1 MKKIIFSVML
11 LCSSTIGFA
20 QLLEVASTEKVN
32 LPESMVADIATLS
45 PNGDYMLLSDQK
57 KQGLQEFDF
66 RTGEIKSVSKA
77 LGSGYNA
84 KISDDGNTVIF
95 RESQIGKDRLKKT
108 ALKSVDL
115 TTGKVKSLVQ
125 PTREMK
131 AVQNGTRPEVSI
143 KYGQLMITRNG
154 KTETLSPNGQSGQSY
169 LWPSVSPDGTKI
181 VYYLAT
187 KGAYTCNIDGSDVK
201 FVGNIRAPKWY
212 NNEIVIGMNDKDNGE
227 YVTSSSIVAYAADGS
242 ERQVLTESDKI
253 AMYPTATKD
262 GSKIAFTTPQGEAYI
277 INVKT
282 K

>member
-20 QLLEVASTEKVN
+20 QLLEVTSTEKVN
-32 LPESMVADIATLS
+32 LPEGMVADIATLS
-45 PNGDYMLLSDQK
+45 PTGDYMLLSDQK
-57 KQGLQEFDF
+57 KQGLQKFDF
-66 RTGEIKSVSKA
+66 RTGEIKSVTKA
-77 LGSGYNA
+77 LGSSYNA

-95 RESQIGKDRLKKT
+95 RESQIGKDRLKMT

-115 TTGKVKSLVQ
+115 TTGKVKTLVQ
-125 PTREMK
+125 PTRDMK
-131 AVQNGTRPEVSI
+131 VVQTGTRPEVSV

-154 KTETLSPNGQSGQSY
+154 KTEILSPNGQSGQSY

-201 FVGNIRAPKWY
+201 FIGNIRAPKWY
-212 NNEIVIGMNDKDNGE
+212 NNEIVVGMNDKDNGE
-227 YVTSSSIVAYAADGS
+227 FVTSSSIIAYTADGS
-242 ERQVLTESDKI
+242 EKQVLTESDKI
-253 AMYPTATKD
+253 AMYPTASKD

-277 INVKT
+277 INVKI

>member
-115 TTGKVKSLVQ
+115 TTGKVKTLVQ
-125 PTREMK
+125 PTRDMK
-131 AVQNGTRPEVSI
+131 AVQTGTRPEVSI
-143 KYGQLMITRNG
+143 KYGQLMITHNG
-154 KTETLSPNGQSGQSY
+154 KTEILSPNGQSGQSY

-187 KGAYTCNIDGSDVK
+187 KGAYTCNIDGTDVQ

-212 NNEIVIGMNDKDNGE
+212 NNEIVVGMNDKDNGE
-227 YVTSSSIVAYAADGS
+227 FVTSSSIVAYAADGS
-242 ERQVLTESDKI
+242 EKQVLTGSDKI

-262 GSKIAFTTPQGEAYI
+262 GGKIAFTTPQGEAYI

>member
-1 MKKIIFSVML
+1 ML

-115 TTGKVKSLVQ
+115 TTGKVKTLVQ
-125 PTREMK
+125 PTRDMK
-131 AVQNGTRPEVSI
+131 AVQTGTRPEVSI
-143 KYGQLMITRNG
+143 KYGQLMITHNG
-154 KTETLSPNGQSGQSY
+154 KTEILSPNGQSGQSY

-187 KGAYTCNIDGSDVK
+187 KGAYTCNIDGTDVQ

-212 NNEIVIGMNDKDNGE
+212 NNEIVVGMNDKDNGE
-227 YVTSSSIVAYAADGS
+227 FVTSSSIVAYAADGS
-242 ERQVLTESDKI
+242 EKQVLTGSDKI

-262 GSKIAFTTPQGEAYI
+262 GGKIAFTTPQGEAYI

>member
-1 MKKIIFSVML
+1 MKKIFFSVML
-11 LCSSTIGFA
+11 LCCSTIGFA
-20 QLLEVASTEKVN
+20 QLLEVTSTEKVN
-32 LPESMVADIATLS
+32 LPEGVVADIATLS
-45 PNGDYMLLSDQK
+45 PKGDYMLLSDQK
-57 KQGLQEFDF
+57 KQGLQKFDF

-115 TTGKVKSLVQ
+115 TTGKVKTLVQ

>member
-1 MKKIIFSVML
+1 MKKIFFSVML

-20 QLLEVASTEKVN
+20 QLLEVTSTEKVN
-32 LPESMVADIATLS
+32 LPEGVVADIATLS
-45 PNGDYMLLSDQK
+45 PKGDYMLLSDQK
-57 KQGLQEFDF
+57 KQGLQKFDF
-66 RTGEIKSVSKA
+66 RTGEIKSVTKA

-115 TTGKVKSLVQ
+115 TTGKVKTLVQ

-212 NNEIVIGMNDKDNGE
+212 NNEIVVGMNDKDNGE
-227 YVTSSSIVAYAADGS
+227 FITSSSIVAYAADGS
-242 ERQVLTESDKI
+242 EKQVLTESDKI

-262 GSKIAFTTPQGEAYI
+262 GGKIAFTTPQGEAYI

>member
-115 TTGKVKSLVQ
+115 TTGKVKTLVQ

-262 GSKIAFTTPQGEAYI
+262 GSKIAFTTPQGEAYKKKE
-277 INVKT
+277 KT

>member
-20 QLLEVASTEKVN
+20 QLLEVTSTEKVN
-32 LPESMVADIATLS
+32 LPEGMVADIATLS
-45 PNGDYMLLSDQK
+45 PKGDYMLLSDQK
-57 KQGLQEFDF
+57 KQGLQKFDF
-66 RTGEIKSVSKA
+66 RTGEIKSVTKA
-77 LGSGYNA
+77 LGSSYNA

-95 RESQIGKDRLKKT
+95 RESKVGKNRLKMT

-115 TTGKVKSLVQ
+115 TTGKVKTLVQ
-125 PTREMK
+125 PTRDMK
-131 AVQNGTRPEVSI
+131 VVQTGTRPEVSV

-154 KTETLSPNGQSGQSY
+154 KTEILSPNGQSGQSY

-201 FVGNIRAPKWY
+201 FIGNIRAPKWY
-212 NNEIVIGMNDKDNGE
+212 NNEIVVGMNDKDNGE
-227 YVTSSSIVAYAADGS
+227 FVTSSSIIAYTADGS
-242 ERQVLTESDKI
+242 EKQVLTESDKI

-277 INVKT
+277 INVKI

>member
-1 MKKIIFSVML
+1 MKKIFFSVML

-20 QLLEVASTEKVN
+20 QLLEVTSTEKVN
-32 LPESMVADIATLS
+32 LPEGVVADIATLS
-45 PNGDYMLLSDQK
+45 PKGDYMLLSDQK
-57 KQGLQEFDF
+57 KQGLQKFDF
-66 RTGEIKSVSKA
+66 RTGEIKSVTKA

-84 KISDDGNTVIF
+84 KISDDGNTVVF

-115 TTGKVKSLVQ
+115 TTGKVKTLVQ
-125 PTREMK
+125 PTRDMK
-131 AVQNGTRPEVSI
+131 AVQTGTRPEVSI
-143 KYGQLMITRNG
+143 KYGQLMITHNG
-154 KTETLSPNGQSGQSY
+154 KTEILSPNGQSGQSY

-212 NNEIVIGMNDKDNGE
+212 NNEIVVGMNDKDNGE

>member
-66 RTGEIKSVSKA
+66 RTGEIKSISKA

-115 TTGKVKSLVQ
+115 TTGKVKTLVQ

>member
-20 QLLEVASTEKVN
+20 QLLEVTSTEKVN
-32 LPESMVADIATLS
+32 LPEGVVADIATLS
-45 PNGDYMLLSDQK
+45 PTGNYMLLSDQK
-57 KQGLQEFDF
+57 KQGLQKFDF
-66 RTGEIKSVSKA
+66 RTGEIKSVTKA
-77 LGSGYNA
+77 PGSGYNA
-84 KISDDGNTVIF
+84 KISDDGNTVVF
-95 RESQIGKDRLKKT
+95 RENHFGKDRLKRT
-108 ALKSVDL
+108 ALKSVNL
-115 TTGKVKSLVQ
+115 TTGKVKTLVQ
-125 PTREMK
+125 PAREMK
-131 AVQNGTRPEVSI
+131 AIQTGTRPEVSI

-154 KTETLSPNGQSGQSY
+154 KAEILSPNGQSGQSY

-212 NNEIVIGMNDKDNGE
+212 NNEIVVGMNDKDNGE
-227 YVTSSSIVAYAADGS
+227 FVTSSSIVAYAADGS
-242 ERQVLTESDKI
+242 EKQVLTEGDKI

>member
-20 QLLEVASTEKVN
+20 QLLEVTSTEKVN
-32 LPESMVADIATLS
+32 LPEGMVADIATLS
-45 PNGDYMLLSDQK
+45 PTGDYMLLSDQK
-57 KQGLQEFDF
+57 KQGLQKFDF
-66 RTGEIKSVSKA
+66 RTGEIKSVTKA
-77 LGSGYNA
+77 LGSSYNA

-95 RESQIGKDRLKKT
+95 RESQIGKDRLKMT

-115 TTGKVKSLVQ
+115 TTGKVKTLVQ
-125 PTREMK
+125 PTRDMK
-131 AVQNGTRPEVSI
+131 VVQTGTRPEVSV

-154 KTETLSPNGQSGQSY
+154 KTEILSPNGQSGQSY

-201 FVGNIRAPKWY
+201 FIGNIRAPKWY
-212 NNEIVIGMNDKDNGE
+212 NNEIVVGMNDKDNGE
-227 YVTSSSIVAYAADGS
+227 FVTSSSIIAYTADGS
-242 ERQVLTESDKI
+242 EKQVLTESDKI

-277 INVKT
+277 INVKI

>member
-20 QLLEVASTEKVN
+20 QLLEVTSTEKVN
-32 LPESMVADIATLS
+32 LPEGMVADIATLS
-45 PNGDYMLLSDQK
+45 PKGDYMLLSDQK
-57 KQGLQEFDF
+57 KQGLQKFDF
-66 RTGEIKSVSKA
+66 RTGEIKSVTKA
-77 LGSGYNA
+77 PGSGYNA

-95 RESQIGKDRLKKT
+95 RESQVGKDRLKMT

-115 TTGKVKSLVQ
+115 TTGKVKTLVQ
-125 PTREMK
+125 PTRDMK
-131 AVQNGTRPEVSI
+131 VVQTGTRPEVSV

-154 KTETLSPNGQSGQSY
+154 KTEILSPNGQSGQSY

-201 FVGNIRAPKWY
+201 FIGNIRAPKWY
-212 NNEIVIGMNDKDNGE
+212 NNEIVVGMNDKDNGE
-227 YVTSSSIVAYAADGS
+227 FVTSSSIIAYTADGS
-242 ERQVLTESDKI
+242 EKQVLTESDKI

-277 INVKT
+277 INVKI

>member
-20 QLLEVASTEKVN
+20 QLLDVTSTEKVN
-32 LPESMVADIATLS
+32 LPEGTVADIVTLS
-45 PNGDYMLLSDQK
+45 PKGDYMLLSDQK
-57 KQGLQEFDF
+57 KQGLQKFDF
-66 RTGEIKSVSKA
+66 RTGEIKSVTKA
-77 LGSGYNA
+77 LGSNYNA
-84 KISDDGNTVIF
+84 KISDDGNTVFF
-95 RESQIGKDRLKKT
+95 RKNQFGKDRLKKT
-108 ALKSVDL
+108 ALKSVNL
-115 TTGKVKSLVQ
+115 TTGEVKTLVQ

-131 AVQNGTRPEVSI
+131 AVQTGTRPEVSI

-187 KGAYTCNIDGSDVK
+187 KGAYTCNIDGTDVQ

-212 NNEIVIGMNDKDNGE
+212 NNEIVVGMNDKDNGE
-227 YVTSSSIVAYAADGS
+227 FVTSSSIVAYAADGS
-242 ERQVLTESDKI
+242 EKQVLTGSDKI

-262 GSKIAFTTPQGEAYI
+262 GGKIAFTTPQGEAYI

>member
-20 QLLEVASTEKVN
+20 QLLEVTSTEKVN
-32 LPESMVADIATLS
+32 LPEGVVADIATLS
-45 PNGDYMLLSDQK
+45 PKGDYMLLSDQK
-57 KQGLQEFDF
+57 KQGLQKFDF
-66 RTGEIKSVSKA
+66 RTGEIKR
-77 LGSGYNA
+77 
-84 KISDDGNTVIF
+84 KISDDGNTVVF

-115 TTGKVKSLVQ
+115 TTGKVKTLVQ
-125 PTREMK
+125 PTRDMK
-131 AVQNGTRPEVSI
+131 AVQTGTRPEVSI
-143 KYGQLMITRNG
+143 KYGQLMITHNG
-154 KTETLSPNGQSGQSY
+154 KTEILSPNGQSGQSY

-212 NNEIVIGMNDKDNGE
+212 NNEIVVGMNDKDNGE
-227 YVTSSSIVAYAADGS
+227 FITSSSIVAYAADGS
-242 ERQVLTESDKI
+242 EKQVLTGSDKI

-262 GSKIAFTTPQGEAYI
+262 GGKIAFTTPQGEAYI

>member
-20 QLLEVASTEKVN
+20 QLLEVTSTEKVT
-32 LPESMVADIATLS
+32 LPEGTVADIATIS
-45 PNGDYMLLSDQK
+45 PKGDYMLLSDQK
-57 KQGLQEFDF
+57 KQGLQKFDF
-66 RTGEIKSVSKA
+66 QTGEIKSLTTA

-95 RESQIGKDRLKKT
+95 RESQIGKDRLKRT
-108 ALKSVDL
+108 AIKSMNL
-115 TTGKVKSLVQ
+115 TTGEVKTLAQLSRDMKPVQ
-125 PTREMK
+125 TSS
-131 AVQNGTRPEVSI
+131 RPEVSV

-154 KTETLSPNGQSGQSY
+154 KTEILSPNGQSGQSY
-169 LWPSVSPDGTKI
+169 LWPSVSPDGTKV

-187 KGAYTCNIDGSDVK
+187 KGAYTCNIDGSNVK

-212 NNEIVIGMNDKDNGE
+212 DNDIVVGMNDKDNGE
-227 YVTSSSIVAYAADGS
+227 IVTSSEIVAYAADGS
-242 ERQVLTESDKI
+242 EKQVLTGNDKI
-253 AMYPTATKD
+253 AMYPTATQD
-262 GSKIAFTTPQGEAYI
+262 GSKIVFTTPLGEAYI

>member
-20 QLLEVASTEKVN
+20 QLLEVTSTEKVN
-32 LPESMVADIATLS
+32 LPEGVVADIATLS
-45 PNGDYMLLSDQK
+45 PTGNYMLLSDQK
-57 KQGLQEFDF
+57 KQGLQKFDF
-66 RTGEIKSVSKA
+66 RTGEIKSVTKA
-77 LGSGYNA
+77 PGSGYNA
-84 KISDDGNTVIF
+84 KISDDGNTVVF
-95 RESQIGKDRLKKT
+95 RENHFGKDRLKRT
-108 ALKSVDL
+108 ALKSVNL
-115 TTGKVKSLVQ
+115 TTGKVKTLVQ
-125 PTREMK
+125 PAREMK
-131 AVQNGTRPEVSI
+131 AIQTGTRPEVSI

-154 KTETLSPNGQSGQSY
+154 KTEILSPNGQSGQSY

-212 NNEIVIGMNDKDNGE
+212 NNEIVVGMNDKDNGE
-227 YVTSSSIVAYAADGS
+227 FVTSSSIVAYAADGS
-242 ERQVLTESDKI
+242 EKQVLTESDKI

>member
-32 LPESMVADIATLS
+32 LPEGVVADIATLS
-45 PNGDYMLLSDQK
+45 PKGDYMLLSDQK
-57 KQGLQEFDF
+57 KQGLQKFDF
-66 RTGEIKSVSKA
+66 RTGEIKSVTKA

-84 KISDDGNTVIF
+84 KISDDGNTVVF

-115 TTGKVKSLVQ
+115 TTGKVKTLVQ

>member
-115 TTGKVKSLVQ
+115 TTGKVKTLVQ

>member
-1 MKKIIFSVML
+1 MKKIFFSVML

-20 QLLEVASTEKVN
+20 QLLDVTSTEKVN
-32 LPESMVADIATLS
+32 LPEGTVADIATLS
-45 PNGDYMLLSDQK
+45 PKGDYMLLSDQK
-57 KQGLQEFDF
+57 KQGLQKFDF
-66 RTGEIKSVSKA
+66 RTGEIKSLTNA
-77 LGSGYNA
+77 PGSGYNA
-84 KISDDGNTVIF
+84 KISDDGNTVVF
-95 RESQIGKDRLKKT
+95 RENHFGKDRLKRT
-108 ALKSVDL
+108 ALKSVNL
-115 TTGKVKSLVQ
+115 TTGEVKTLVQ
-125 PTREMK
+125 PAREMK
-131 AVQNGTRPEVSI
+131 AIQTGTHPEVSI

-154 KTETLSPNGQSGQSY
+154 KTEILSPNGQSGQSY
-169 LWPSVSPDGTKI
+169 LWPSVSPDGTKV

-212 NNEIVIGMNDKDNGE
+212 NNEIVVGMNDKDNGE
-227 YVTSSSIVAYAADGS
+227 FVTSSSIVAYAADGS
-242 ERQVLTESDKI
+242 EKQVLTEGDKI

>member
-1 MKKIIFSVML
+1 MKKIFFSVML

-20 QLLEVASTEKVN
+20 QLLEVTSTEKVN
-32 LPESMVADIATLS
+32 LPEGVVADIATLS
-45 PNGDYMLLSDQK
+45 PKGDYMLLSDQK
-57 KQGLQEFDF
+57 KQGLQKFDF
-66 RTGEIKSVSKA
+66 RTGEIKSVTKA

-84 KISDDGNTVIF
+84 KISDDGNTVVF
-95 RESQIGKDRLKKT
+95 RESQIGKDHLKKT

-115 TTGKVKSLVQ
+115 TTGKVKTLVQ

>member
-20 QLLEVASTEKVN
+20 QLLEVTSTEKVN
-32 LPESMVADIATLS
+32 LPEGVVADIATLS
-45 PNGDYMLLSDQK
+45 PKGDYMLLSDQK
-57 KQGLQEFDF
+57 KQGLQKFDF
-66 RTGEIKSVSKA
+66 RTGEIKSVTKA

-84 KISDDGNTVIF
+84 KISDDGNTVVF

-115 TTGKVKSLVQ
+115 TTGKVKTLVQ
-125 PTREMK
+125 PTRDMK
-131 AVQNGTRPEVSI
+131 VVQTGTRPEVSI
-143 KYGQLMITRNG
+143 KYGQLMITHNG
-154 KTETLSPNGQSGQSY
+154 KTEILSPNGQSGQSY

-212 NNEIVIGMNDKDNGE
+212 NNEIVVGMNDKDNGE

>member
-57 KQGLQEFDF
+57 KQGLQKFDF
-66 RTGEIKSVSKA
+66 RTGEIKSVTKA
-77 LGSGYNA
+77 LGSNYNA

-115 TTGKVKSLVQ
+115 TTGKVKTLVQ

>member
-1 MKKIIFSVML
+1 MKKIFFSVML
-11 LCSSTIGFA
+11 LCCSTIGFA
-20 QLLEVASTEKVN
+20 QLLEVTSTEKVN
-32 LPESMVADIATLS
+32 LPEGVVADIATLS
-45 PNGDYMLLSDQK
+45 PKGDYMLLSDQK
-57 KQGLQEFDF
+57 KQGLQKFDF

-115 TTGKVKSLVQ
+115 TTGKVKTLVQ

-227 YVTSSSIVAYAADGS
+227 FVTSSSIVAYAADGS
-242 ERQVLTESDKI
+242 EKQVLTESDKI